1 MTAIAPVAPGV
12 LDIGRGL
19 GRAWARAAGAALIG
33 PTRWWAECFVLLTAW
48 SQTPA
53 ASAGRR
59 LVDRIP
65 RPERALRRPPVTDP
79 EDDDPRLPR
88 RTHRW
93 YPTPRGTFRALVWT
107 AVVTCVGGFTAS
119 LAVPAWYGLHDQQL
133 LIVTSGSMSPFVE
146 AGDVA
151 VLQSIDDPSQLRV
164 GQVATFWP
172 PGSKHL
178 VTHRIVDLQM
188 LPGGQNV
195 ATWPTRSWLGSSI
208 DWSTATSPASTNGDI
223 EPEVTMSSCWSCRP
237 YQAGTARLAANPPT
251 HVTTAVHTSTRNV
264 PRGVGYHRRV
274 RRGRRGPSP
283 SGAVTGGRR
292 SARTGP
298 SARLTSR
305 RPVLAAGVCD
315 HTLSSTKPSAHHR
328 TGPISAAPAAHGQR
342 SSRNAPDARAQARP
356 RPRPMS
362 RTPAATGAIADIAC
376 QVSC

>member
-19 GRAWARAAGAALIG
+19 GRAWARASGAFHELLWPWAAGAALIG

-65 RPERALRRPPVTDP
+65 RPERALRRPSVTAPEGDGPRLAEHVTDP

-88 RTHRW
+88 RTRRW
-93 YPTPRGTFRALVWT
+93 YPTPRGTFRVLVWT
-107 AVVTCVGGFTAS
+107 AVVTCVGGFAAS

-188 LPGGQNV
+188 LPVLEDGPDGRMVPRLDGAGEPITRPYVYTKGDANRTRDPNATPLSLVRGVVV
-195 ATWPTRSWLGSSI
+195 AAHPGWGLWLG
-208 DWSTATSPASTNGDI
+208 WAQSPTGRLTMLAPPLVLLGALEVVEALI
-223 EPEVTMSSCWSCRP
+223 ERRRHPVRRTIAHPEVID
-237 YQAGTARLAANPPT
+237 ALGT
-251 HVTTAVHTSTRNV
+251 V
-264 PRGVGYHRRV
+264 
-274 RRGRRGPSP
+274 
-283 SGAVTGGRR
+283 
-292 SARTGP
+292 
-298 SARLTSR
+298 
-305 RPVLAAGVCD
+305 
-315 HTLSSTKPSAHHR
+315 
-328 TGPISAAPAAHGQR
+328 
-342 SSRNAPDARAQARP
+342 
-356 RPRPMS
+356 
-362 RTPAATGAIADIAC
+362 
-376 QVSC
+376 

>member
-88 RTHRW
+88 RTRRW
-93 YPTPRGTFRALVWT
+93 YPTPRGTFRVLVWT
-107 AVVTCVGGFTAS
+107 AVVACVGGFAAS

-172 PGSKHL
+172 PGSICRSTIRW
-178 VTHRIVDLQM
+178 VTRCL

-274 RRGRRGPSP
+274 RRGRRGSSS
-283 SGAVTGGRR
+283 SGSVTGGRR
-292 SARTGP
+292 SARSGRGIR
-298 SARLTSR
+298 STSR
-305 RPVLAAGVCD
+305 RPALAAGVCD
-315 HTLSSTKPSAHHR
+315 HAVSSTKHSAHQR
-328 TGPISAAPAAHGQR
+328 VGPISAAPA
-342 SSRNAPDARAQARP
+342 ARAQARP

-362 RTPAATGAIADIAC
+362 RTPGATGAIAVIAC
-376 QVSC
+376 QSLLTVCSARNVSTT